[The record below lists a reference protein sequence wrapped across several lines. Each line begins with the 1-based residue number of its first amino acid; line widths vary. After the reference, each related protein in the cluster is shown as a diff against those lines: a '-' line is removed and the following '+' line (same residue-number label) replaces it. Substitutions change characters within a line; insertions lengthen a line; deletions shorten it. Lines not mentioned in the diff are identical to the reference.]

1 MNSNASATSQTIQER
16 HGSDLKLQ
24 DIFLNQCRREH
35 VPVAIHFIDQSVKY
49 GQIIGFDQLCI
60 VLRTNGHQR
69 LAFKSAICM
78 TTRKRISLTSSMTRS
93 VWKIKRNLQN
103 PVTQP
108 WSRYRPQTLPRIW
121 QSGLS
126 KGIKG

>member
-78 TTRKRISLTSSMTRS
+78 IDPQEDFSYIFNDPQRLENQKKSSKS
-93 VWKIKRNLQN
+93 SDSAV
-103 PVTQP
+103 VTV
-108 WSRYRPQTLPRIW
+108 
-121 QSGLS
+121 
-126 KGIKG
+126 